1 MSERPNVLLIL
12 ADDMGFSD
20 IGCYGSEI
28 ETPHLNRLAGEGLR
42 FSQMYN
48 VARCCPSRACLL
60 TGIYPH
66 AAGIGHMTNHLGAA
80 EYRGYLNESCITMAK
95 ALKQAG
101 YQTVM
106 VGK

>member
-28 ETPHLNRLAGEGLR
+28 ETPHLNRLAGESLR

-48 VARCCPSRACLL
+48 VVRCCPSQACLL
-60 TGIYPH
+60 TGIYP
-66 AAGIGHMTNHLGAA
+66 M
-80 EYRGYLNESCITMAK
+80 RR
-95 ALKQAG
+95 
-101 YQTVM
+101 V
-106 VGK
+106 